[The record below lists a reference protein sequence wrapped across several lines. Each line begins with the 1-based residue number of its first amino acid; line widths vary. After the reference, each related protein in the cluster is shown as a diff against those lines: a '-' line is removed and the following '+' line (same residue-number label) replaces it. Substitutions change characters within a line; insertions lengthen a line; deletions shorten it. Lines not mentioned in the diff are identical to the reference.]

1 MSPPEPWSPDEW
13 HDEGPVRHVAGA
25 AAARAAT
32 SAGAV
37 VGANASTGATRR
49 GGSARASFS
58 TRRGAGDGTRQTYSR
73 RPKLPPDVV
82 GELVKAV
89 GARRAPKLVEYVDA
103 ARRAFEGDRY
113 TEARRLIAP
122 VAKEAPGAAAVREL
136 HGLTLY
142 RLERYKAAAVELD
155 AYATLT
161 GEVDEHPV
169 LADCHRAMKHWSRVE
184 ELWTE
189 LREVSPSAELV
200 TEGRIVA
207 SGALADRGQLEAGIA
222 LLEKSPRPKGK
233 VRTHHLREWYALA
246 DLADRAGDAPR
257 ARRIFERIAEHD
269 GAFADVPDRLR
280 ALGT

>member
-1 MSPPEPWSPDEW
+1 M
-13 HDEGPVRHVAGA
+13 
-25 AAARAAT
+25 
-32 SAGAV
+32 
-37 VGANASTGATRR
+37 
-49 GGSARASFS
+49 
-58 TRRGAGDGTRQTYSR
+58 
-73 RPKLPPDVV
+73 
-82 GELVKAV
+82 KAV

-142 RLERYKAAAVELD
+142 RLERYKAAAAELD

-169 LADCHRAMKHWSRVE
+169 LADCHRAMKHWGRVE

-207 SGALADRGQLEAGIA
+207 AGALADRGELEAGIA

-257 ARRIFERIAEHD
+257 ARRVFERIAEYD
-269 GAFADVPDRLR
+269 NAFADVPDRLR